1 MCTMVLDYKL
11 RGLTLIFNSE
21 GLVMLENDLTI
32 VDDEGVANDRGFG
45 SVNRRMMNVHVN
57 WMSGGKLVLS
67 TNQARAA
74 QQRRRNAVIHTSH
87 CTPVGSGASARAP
100 VNDRVGPVTCDGTC
114 GGLLLAIGVEH
125 VCAVCFSGL
134 VVEPD

>member
-1 MCTMVLDYKL
+1 MVLDYKL

-21 GLVMLENDLTI
+21 GLVRLENDLTI

-45 SVNRRMMNVHVN
+45 SVSRRVMNLHVN
-57 WMSGGKLVLS
+57 WKSSGKLVLS
-67 TNQARAA
+67 TNQVRAA
-74 QQRRRNAVIHTSH
+74 QRRKRNAVVHTSH
-87 CTPVGSGASARAP
+87 CTPVCSGASARAP

-125 VCAVCFSGL
+125 VCAACFSGST
-134 VVEPD
+134 VEPD

>member
-45 SVNRRMMNVHVN
+45 SVIRRMMNVHVN

-100 VNDRVGPVTCDGTC
+100 VNDRVGPVTCDETY